1 MRNNYTQL
9 NQTLLRKTN
18 KQNKVNSVHPNGKKR
33 EEFADEKVLCGGE
46 GLPPLCLLL
55 SLFIKPGNYFSTQ
68 PFIIKPGNYFSPQ
81 PFIIKPGN
89 TFLPKHLL
97 LNLATPPY
105 QNIYY

>member
-68 PFIIKPGNYFSPQ
+68 PFIIKPGN
-81 PFIIKPGN
+81 